1 MGYLLIA
8 ILIQIF
14 ATIIS
19 QIADKGSNGISY
31 MIGLIVGC
39 VLMSYT
45 KNKA

>member
-1 MGYLLIA
+1 MCYLLIA

-39 VLMSYT
+39 IFMVFL
-45 KNKA
+45 KDKE